1 MSFAGNLQV
10 QQLAYSAQQAMQAG
24 RREEAARL
32 WSQVLAVAPE
42 HPQALF
48 QLAQQRLLQKDTA
61 GGLALLERAAKADP
75 KAPAIPLNIASA
87 HRSAGNGAA
96 ELAALDR
103 ALAID
108 PYFLPAMLAKG
119 AALERSGNLKEAAQ
133 VYGNALKVAP
143 PQDQTP
149 GELAN
154 SLRQAR
160 TVVNTNAAQLDHQL
174 NDAFDAV
181 RARYPEA
188 RMDRFEAAKEAML
201 GRRKIYSPQ
210 PTMLH
215 FPALPAI
222 EFYDNSDFSWID
234 RLQAATEEIRA
245 ELLALLNTHE
255 ADNTEGF
262 RPYVRHP
269 AGVPL
274 NQWRDLN
281 FSPRWS
287 AYFLWEDGK
296 RIDEH
301 CARCPKTA
309 ALAESMPLA
318 HIPGYAPAVFFSTL
332 KPHTRIPSH
341 TGVTNIRLIVHLP
354 LIVPEKCFFRVGGDT
369 REVQEG
375 KAWVFDDTMEHE
387 AWNDSDQNRFILIF
401 DIWNPYLSEAERA
414 FVTALLLGVNDYY
427 R

>member
-1 MSFAGNLQV
+1 MSSAGNLQV
-10 QQLAYSAQQAMQAG
+10 QQILYSAQQAMQAG
-24 RREEAARL
+24 RRDEAVRL
-32 WSQVLAVAPE
+32 LNQILAVAPE

-48 QLAQQRLLQKDTA
+48 HLGQHRLLQKDVA
-61 GGLALLERAAKADP
+61 SGLALLERAAKADP
-75 KAPAIPLNIASA
+75 KAPTIPLNIAFA
-87 HRSAGNGAA
+87 HRSTGNSAA
-96 ELAALDR
+96 EIAALDR
-103 ALAID
+103 ALAVD

-119 AALERSGNLKEAAQ
+119 AVLERTGNLKGAAQ

-143 PQDQTP
+143 PEDQRP
-149 GELAN
+149 GELAER
-154 SLRQAR
+154 LQQAR
-160 TVVNTNAAQLDHQL
+160 RVVEANARQLDRQL
-174 NDAFDAV
+174 NGAFDAV

-188 RMDRFEAAKEAML
+188 RIDRFEAAKEAML
-201 GRRKIYSPQ
+201 GRRKIYSQQ

-215 FPALPAI
+215 FPALPPI
-222 EFYDNSDFSWID
+222 EFYDNSDFAWID
-234 RLQAATEEIRA
+234 RLEAATDDIRA
-245 ELLALLNTHE
+245 ELLALVTTGNHE
-255 ADNTEGF
+255 AAQGF
-262 RPYVRHP
+262 RPYVQHP

-287 AYFLWEDGK
+287 AFFLWEDGK

-318 HIPGYAPAVFFSTL
+318 QIPGYAPAVFFSTL

-354 LIVPEKCFFRVGGDT
+354 LIVPDKCFFRVGGDT
-369 REVQEG
+369 RQVQEG

-401 DIWNPYLSEAERA
+401 DIWNPHLNDAEREL
-414 FVTALLLGVNDYY
+414 VRALLLGVNAYY
-427 R
+427 A